1 MKRRKI
7 LILGGLGFVG
17 SNLAKRLVE
26 IGEDVTI
33 YDNLDPNS
41 GGNIHNIDEFKN
53 KITLCLEDI
62 LNLKTLR
69 EKIIDNDII
78 YNCAASTS
86 HPFSMKEPLLD
97 LDVNSKAV
105 LNILNII
112 KKYNSKVKFI
122 HIGTSTQLGKLLY
135 SPADESHAEFPTDIY
150 SANKSVSEKYVLIY
164 ANAFGL
170 DCSVFRL
177 PNIFGPRASIHS
189 PDFTFNNFFIGL
201 ALQNKP
207 ITIYGNGN
215 QKRNLI
221 YIDDVVEALLA
232 ASNSSLTRGEVFF
245 VSSDNHFS
253 VSDIAMKIS
262 KHIGNVDV
270 KHIDWPK
277 NRKAIEIGDAI
288 LTNKKIKKILKWNPK
303 VSFEEG
309 LVKTKMFYFDKLKYY
324 LK

>member
-1 MKRRKI
+1 MKSRKV
-7 LILGGLGFVG
+7 LVLGGLGFIG

-26 IGEDVTI
+26 IGDDVTI

-41 GGNIHNIDEFKN
+41 GGNIHNIDEFKSN
-53 KITLCLEDI
+53 VTLCFDDI
-62 LNLKTLR
+62 LDLKKLR
-69 EKIIDNDII
+69 EKIIDSDII

-112 KKYNSKVKFI
+112 KKCNHNVKFI
-122 HIGTSTQLGKLLY
+122 HLGTSTQLGKLLY
-135 SPADESHAEFPTDIY
+135 SPADESHAEFPTDVY

-164 ANAFGL
+164 ANAFGI

-207 ITIYGNGN
+207 ITIYGKGD
-215 QKRNLI
+215 QKRNLL
-221 YIDDVVEALLA
+221 YVDDAIDALLMG
-232 ASNSSLTRGEVFF
+232 SNSNLTKGEVFF
-245 VSSDNHFS
+245 VSSDNHYS
-253 VSDIAMKIS
+253 VSEIANKIS
-262 KHIGNVDV
+262 KHISNVDV
-270 KHIDWPK
+270 NQIDWPK

-288 LTNKKIKKILKWNPK
+288 LTNKKIKKILKWYPK

-309 LVKTKMFYFDKLKYY
+309 LIKTKEFYSNKLKYY
-324 LK
+324 IK